1 MELFR
6 RPYGFLL
13 MAAALAALLCLFP
26 VQAGEPQEGIS
37 LAAQGETAPPQ
48 EEMPVGADL
57 SVRTAGGCAL
67 HRTTCYAP
75 CGHSV
80 QQRMALPAQLAG
92 LTRTALEAQ
101 IDRVIPGAQVT
112 GFSADEVDVS
122 VSLDLPCPLHWVL
135 MAGEDGWLHVLQ
147 NRTGETLSAVRT
159 TDVALSAL
167 PQEAHAALLEGM
179 VFDDVQAL
187 EGYLESLSS

>member
-1 MELFR
+1 
-6 RPYGFLL
+6 

-80 QQRMALPAQLAG
+80 QQRMALPAQLRG

-101 IDRVIPGAQVT
+101 MPRVLEGAQVT
-112 GFSADEVDVS
+112 GFSAEEVDVS

-135 MAGEDGWLHVLQ
+135 IGGEDGMLHVLQ
-147 NRTGETLSAVRT
+147 NRMG
-159 TDVALSAL
+159 DALSVVRESDIPFSLVPKEDQDAI
-167 PQEAHAALLEGM
+167 AEGRI
-179 VFDDVQAL
+179 FDDVQAL